1 MVAGKLEVLGRGER
15 RAARNDERRG
25 RGEATKR
32 QSDAPPPPEAT
43 PPPPPPLLHLCKVGA
58 GGYLLYS
65 FVRPSRARCSVG
77 VHLCKLKLT
86 VFSRR
91 AFNIF

>member
-43 PPPPPPLLHLCKVGA
+43 PPPPPFYTYARWGRGATFFILSSGLRAPAAPL
-58 GGYLLYS
+58 
-65 FVRPSRARCSVG
+65 
-77 VHLCKLKLT
+77 
-86 VFSRR
+86 
-91 AFNIF
+91 AFTCVN